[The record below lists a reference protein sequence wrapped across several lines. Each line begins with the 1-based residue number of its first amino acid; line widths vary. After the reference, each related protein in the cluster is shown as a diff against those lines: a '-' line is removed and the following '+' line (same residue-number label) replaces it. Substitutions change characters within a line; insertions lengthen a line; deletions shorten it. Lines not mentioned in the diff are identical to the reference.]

1 MHIWVDDFQ
10 PFPRLDMYP
19 FPGRVNFY
27 RHNSTSWTKTPPK
40 ISPFM
45 CCNTVLAGGNS
56 KIFYFHPEIWGND
69 PIWRSYFSNGLVQ
82 PPTSVMNTGFER
94 VLNWTSKVQPRT
106 PPKKKHPSQC
116 PPTRKN
122 PNLQWHIRWWSLA
135 TSWLYRRFFW
145 STRWRISIVSL
156 SYRGFQRWGCIGVL
170 VETLRSR
177 DQGDLVGQGDVGC
190 FVVPLGTFFR
200 GGGCE
205 TKHHWSATRR
215 PWRNRPFKGSSR
227 QKSII
232 CSEADSSFFRGVFYI
247 YLYLLCLGL
256 LPGFF
261 PCCFPEFAGAK

>member
-116 PPTRKN
+116 PPTRN
-122 PNLQWHIRWWSLA
+122 SQ
-135 TSWLYRRFFW
+135 TSSDIQVVEFGNF
-145 STRWRISIVSL
+145 
-156 SYRGFQRWGCIGVL
+156 L
-170 VETLRSR
+170 VIQKVFLKYKMK
-177 DQGDLVGQGDVGC
+177 DLNC
-190 FVVPLGTFFR
+190 
-200 GGGCE
+200 
-205 TKHHWSATRR
+205 
-215 PWRNRPFKGSSR
+215 
-227 QKSII
+227 
-232 CSEADSSFFRGVFYI
+232 
-247 YLYLLCLGL
+247 
-256 LPGFF
+256 
-261 PCCFPEFAGAK
+261 